1 MNKVVKY
8 ICIGAAIAAGAGI
21 IIALIGR
28 AFSGNV
34 HSETFS
40 ISFGDTITVTADD
53 CINEKSELKEFSS
66 LHIDATMVDIEIVKG
81 DKYELEV
88 NVPEELI
95 PEVTEEGGK
104 LYIKQPKN
112 ENIAMNVVNAK
123 LYYKITVPND
133 DVIDTEIVVT
143 SGDVAV
149 KDVNLEGMIQQ
160 TSGDS
165 SISGVKSEKLV
176 LEATSGSAL
185 IQDAEVD
192 IIEAGRTSGDAKL
205 CGVKSSKLDINATS
219 GEIEID
225 DSDISDVTAEV
236 TAGDIEAE
244 RLTVDNF
251 TVGGTS
257 AEVDL
262 QLVGNVEDYDF
273 DISTTSGD
281 IEVGGTSSEHSYKT
295 SGGKDKK
302 INISTTSGDV
312 EIKF

>member
-1 MNKVVKY
+1 MNKIVKY
-8 ICIGAAIAAGAGI
+8 ICIGAAIAVGAGI

-28 AFSGNV
+28 AFSGSVNL
-34 HSETFS
+34 ETFS
-40 ISFGDTITVTADD
+40 VGSTITVTADD
-53 CINEKSELKEFSS
+53 CINEKTELKEFSS
-66 LHIDATMVDIEIVKG
+66 LRMDATMIDIEVVKG
-81 DKYELEV
+81 DKYELEI
-88 NVPEELI
+88 NVPEEFI

-112 ENIAMNVVNAK
+112 ENISMNIVNAK
-123 LYYKITVPND
+123 LYYKITVPDD
-133 DVIDTEIVVT
+133 DVIDTEIIVT
-143 SGDVAV
+143 SGDVTV

-165 SISGVKSEKLV
+165 NISGVRSGKLV
-176 LEATSGSAL
+176 LKATSGSTM

-192 IIEAGRTSGDAKL
+192 SIEVGRTSGDVNL
-205 CGVKSSKLDINATS
+205 RGVKSSSLDIEATS

-225 DSDISDVTAEV
+225 DSDISDVSVEV
-236 TAGDIEAE
+236 TSGDVDAE

-262 QLVGNVEDYDF
+262 HLVGNVEDYDF
-273 DISTTSGD
+273 DINTTSGD
-281 IEVGGTSSEHSYKT
+281 IEVGGVSSEHSYKT
-295 SGGKDKK
+295 NAGKDKK

-312 EIKF
+312 EIAF